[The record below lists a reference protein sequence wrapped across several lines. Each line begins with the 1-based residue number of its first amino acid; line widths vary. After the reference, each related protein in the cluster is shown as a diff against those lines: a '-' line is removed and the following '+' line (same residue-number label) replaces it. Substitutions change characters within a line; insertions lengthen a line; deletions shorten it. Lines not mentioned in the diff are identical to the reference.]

1 MDMLMMSIAFS
12 VSSAVAG
19 YLLEN
24 DFFNLQQGFIIFS
37 IIMVVSGIFFTL
49 WRPDAIKGTSQ

>member
-1 MDMLMMSIAFS
+1 MDMLMMSVAFS

-24 DFFNLQQGFIIFS
+24 EFFNLQQGFIIFS
-37 IIMVVSGIFFTL
+37 IIMIASGLFFTL
-49 WRPDAIKGTSQ
+49 WRPDAVKATVQ

>member
-12 VSSAVAG
+12 ISSAVAG